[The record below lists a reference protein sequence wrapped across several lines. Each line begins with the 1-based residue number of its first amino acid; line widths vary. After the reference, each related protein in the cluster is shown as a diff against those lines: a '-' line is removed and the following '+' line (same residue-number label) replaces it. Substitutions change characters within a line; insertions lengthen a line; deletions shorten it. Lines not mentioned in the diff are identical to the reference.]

1 MCPVLFPPVSFCFL
15 EILSPHVR
23 SIRHMSYPGLSIP
36 FKSKALKRHY
46 EAPWFMDRACQLIH
60 FSLEFSNTEPHFADF
75 QRIVPVF
82 RPESDPSFS
91 AEPPNPE
98 PFRTLSVLPN
108 SRIFY
113 DRLLSYNL
121 LLSAKSVIYPSSK
134 NSSKCHVCCCC
145 PVCPCIHFYSFTIIL
160 ATFW

>member
-1 MCPVLFPPVSFCFL
+1 MSCIVSFSFL
-15 EILSPHVR
+15 LFSGDFVSPMWEVFLTCHILGYLFLLRAKHKKATMKL
-23 SIRHMSYPGLSIP
+23 HGLWIEP
-36 FKSKALKRHY
+36 VNGFT
-46 EAPWFMDRACQLIH
+46 
-60 FSLEFSNTEPHFADF
+60 FSLGYSNTEPDFADF

-98 PFRTLSVLPN
+98 PFRTLWVLPN